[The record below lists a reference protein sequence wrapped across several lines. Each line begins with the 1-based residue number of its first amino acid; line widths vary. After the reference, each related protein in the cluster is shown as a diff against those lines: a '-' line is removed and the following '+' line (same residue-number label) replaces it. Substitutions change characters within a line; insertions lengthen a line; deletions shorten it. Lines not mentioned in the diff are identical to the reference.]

1 MAVAFYWVE
10 RASLFYDLTPV
21 LNGQLNWN
29 HSSIMYHLKHFFNK
43 DRLVSILT
51 PFSVVTG
58 HVMDECMGLPKEKQG
73 EVSFFKIYVN
83 LIL

>member
-1 MAVAFYWVE
+1 MC
-10 RASLFYDLTPV
+10 
-21 LNGQLNWN
+21 
-29 HSSIMYHLKHFFNK
+29 HLKHFSNK
-43 DRLVSILT
+43 DCLVSILT

-73 EVSFFKIYVN
+73 EVSVFKICVN